1 MDFTAKQIAE
11 YLGGIVTGNP
21 EVKVHTVAKIEEGF
35 SGALSFLAN
44 PKYSK
49 YIYTTQS
56 SVVLVNKNF
65 TSEGDLTPTLIRVED
80 PYKSFAELLNL
91 VEAARRPEPE
101 VHAQACIEASATIGN
116 DVFVGAFTYVGKNAK
131 IGDNVLLHPQAYIG
145 NNVCIGDNTII
156 HAGAKVYDDCEIGD
170 NCIVHAGA
178 VIGADGFG
186 FAPQKDGSYK
196 KIPQIGNV
204 VIEDDVEIGANAAI
218 DRATMGST
226 IIRKGVKLDN
236 LIQVAH
242 NVEIGTNTVIAAQT
256 GVAGSTKIG
265 KNCMFGGQ
273 VGISGHITIADG
285 VKLSAQTG
293 VANTLKIPNEVYI
306 GSPALPTRKF
316 TRSFV
321 LFKQLPQMKLDLD
334 SVKKFVNNKK

>member
-1 MDFTAKQIAE
+1 MNFTAKQIAE
-11 YLGGIVTGNP
+11 YLSG
-21 EVKVHTVAKIEEGF
+21 EVEGDSQIEVHTVAKIEEGF

-56 SVVLVNKNF
+56 SIVLVSKSAIF
-65 TSEGDLTPTLIRVED
+65 EGELTPTLIRVEN
-80 PYKSFAELLNL
+80 PYESFAQLLNL
-91 VEAARRPEPE
+91 VEASKRPQPK
-101 VHAQACIEASATIGN
+101 VHPQAFIEDSAVVGS
-116 DVFVGAFTYVGKNAK
+116 DLFVGAFAYIGKNAK
-131 IGDNVLLHPQAYIG
+131 IGDNVLVYPQAYIG
-145 NNVCIGDNTII
+145 NNVTIGSNTTIN
-156 HAGAKVYDDCEIGD
+156 AGVKIYDDCKIGE
-170 NCIVHAGA
+170 NCILHAGA

-186 FAPQKDGSYK
+186 FAPQNDGSYT

-204 VIEDDVEIGANAAI
+204 IIEDNVEIGANTAV

-242 NVEIGTNTVIAAQT
+242 NVEIGENTVIAAQT

-265 KNCMFGGQ
+265 RNCMFGGQ

-293 VANTLKIPNEVYI
+293 VPNTLKEPNEIFI
-306 GSPALPTRKF
+306 GSPAMPSRKF
-316 TRSFV
+316 SRSFV
-321 LFKQLPQMKLDLD
+321 VFKQLPEMKRELD
-334 SVKKFVNNKK
+334 SIKKMLDNK

>member
-1 MDFTAKQIAE
+1 MNFTAKQIAE
-11 YLGGIVTGNP
+11 YLSGVVEGDSEI
-21 EVKVHTVAKIEEGF
+21 KVHTVAKIEEGF

-56 SVVLVNKNF
+56 SVVLVSKHF
-65 TSEGDLTPTLIRVED
+65 TFEGELAPTLIRVD
-80 PYKSFAELLNL
+80 NPYESFAQLLGL
-91 VEAARRPEPE
+91 VEAARRPAPE
-101 VHAQACIEASATIGN
+101 VHPQAFIEPSAVVGS
-116 DVFVGAFTYVGKNAK
+116 DLFVGAFAYIGKNTK
-131 IGDNVLLHPQAYIG
+131 IGDNILVHPQAYIG
-145 NNVCIGDNTII
+145 NNVTIGNNTII
-156 HAGAKVYDDCEIGD
+156 HPGVKIYDDCEIGQ
-170 NCIVHAGA
+170 NCILHAGA

-186 FAPQKDGSYK
+186 FAPQSDGSYK

-204 VIEDDVEIGANAAI
+204 IIEDNVEIGANTTI

-242 NVEIGTNTVIAAQT
+242 NVEIGANTVIAAQT

-265 KNCMFGGQ
+265 ENCMFGGQ

-293 VANTLKIPNEVYI
+293 VPKTLKDPNETYI
-306 GSPALPTRKF
+306 GSPAIPSRKF
-316 TRSFV
+316 SRSFV
-321 LFKQLPQMKLDLD
+321 VFKQLPEMKRELEDIRKIID
-334 SVKKFVNNKK
+334 SK